1 MALLYCKSVY
11 SINSFEPTVSTGSI
25 LQVLKDCGQ
34 TLLHAIFEFSILT
47 FTKCGR
53 TEALV
58 WLEYLGVIQWRV
70 SMTIIASMDVGC
82 TLLYGEIPPSLVT
95 GNRAIC
101 VNISDVVI
109 SVGSSSFFRQELDL
123 CVSIACL
130 PLLTFQSFPTVT
142 GYLSHCLVCGIPEGK
157 KRTPLFHP
165 PQTCFNPNCCLLCY
179 LNLHRRKWRLWRFST
194 HSTETCFYPSHF
206 LSGLACSNVLW

>member
-1 MALLYCKSVY
+1 MTGISRGNPVESIHDYYCFDCQAGRFDPVD
-11 SINSFEPTVSTGSI
+11 STAF
-25 LQVLKDCGQ
+25 VN
-34 TLLHAIFEFSILT
+34 
-47 FTKCGR
+47 
-53 TEALV
+53 
-58 WLEYLGVIQWRV
+58 
-70 SMTIIASMDVGC
+70 VGC

-101 VNISDVVI
+101 VNISDIVI
-109 SVGSSSFFRQELDL
+109 SVGSFFFFLFFFFNQELDL

-179 LNLHRRKWRLWRFST
+179 LNLHRRK
-194 HSTETCFYPSHF
+194 
-206 LSGLACSNVLW
+206 

>member
-1 MALLYCKSVY
+1 MLCCQSVY
-11 SINSFEPTVSTGSI
+11 SINSVEPIMSTISI
-25 LQVLKDCGQ
+25 PRVYTDCGQ

-58 WLEYLGVIQWRV
+58 GLEYLGVIQWRV

-101 VNISDVVI
+101 VNISDIVI
-109 SVGSSSFFRQELDL
+109 SVGSFFFFFFSFLTKSLISASASPVCRSWHFQVFRQWQECL
-123 CVSIACL
+123 CR
-130 PLLTFQSFPTVT
+130 Q
-142 GYLSHCLVCGIPEGK
+142 K
-157 KRTPLFHP
+157 
-165 PQTCFNPNCCLLCY
+165 CY
-179 LNLHRRKWRLWRFST
+179 LNLHDRK
-194 HSTETCFYPSHF
+194 
-206 LSGLACSNVLW
+206 